1 MSTKPEYFGK
11 YILLEKLAVGG
22 MAEVYLGKVTGA
34 ENIAKFVAVKRI
46 LPQHSRNQDFIE
58 MFKEEAKIAIHLSH
72 GNIVPIFEFGEDKG
86 QFYLTMEYVEGR
98 NLRQI
103 VNRMKENKKHMSIE
117 QAVYVIN
124 EAARGLDHAHR
135 CIDGTTGRPLNII
148 HRDISPQNVMIS
160 FEGGVKIVD
169 FGIAKAESKVDSTR
183 LGTLKGKFSY
193 MSPEQADGQ
202 DVDFRTDIFS
212 LGIVLWE
219 LLANERLFSA
229 NNEMNTLRK
238 IRECQIPSL
247 HKIDSNIPLD
257 LEKICTKALARDRN
271 LRYQSAAEFHRDL
284 NRFLNRQFPDFS
296 TPDFSTS
303 VKQLFAEEII
313 ESRRRLVEYAKISS
327 HQPGEDKTV
336 TVDLTKTITETDT
349 NSKMPSSTSASIP
362 ALQTLNLAVNTNT
375 TSENSS
381 TGSSGPKLETVSKTP
396 APVQAKTKLAI
407 VPLKPSAS
415 GITPNAPPAPDRSQ
429 IPEKFTTPA
438 HQMTLQRRTQPQQQ
452 QKIEEEVSDESGSFG
467 AVGLLSLLIIL
478 GVGWTMREEP
488 PLSKLLCTQFNY
500 NCKRELN
507 TIGDPTPP
515 PQIFSTNIEMVVM
528 SEPAGAEIFI
538 DGKSL
543 GLYTPSKIRLQPTG
557 KSVLSLRKE
566 GYSPHKQD
574 LVAPRQGDSLK
585 VTLTRTDIGYITITV
600 RPTDAVTIYVDENEL
615 QERPPVNRYPVR
627 AGKRVKV
634 RAFDPLTRASAEK
647 TVVVRPDTNQDVNL
661 FLNTNSH

>member
-1 MSTKPEYFGK
+1 MSQKPEYFGK

-22 MAEVYLGKVTGA
+22 MAEVYLAKVTGA

-72 GNIVPIFEFGEDKG
+72 GNIVPIFEFGEDRG

-103 VNRMKENKKHMSIE
+103 VNRMKENKRHISIE
-117 QAVYVIN
+117 QSVYLIN

-135 CIDGTTGRPLNII
+135 AIDGTTGRPLNII
-148 HRDISPQNVMIS
+148 HRDISPQNIMVS

-202 DVDFRTDIFS
+202 EVDFRTDIFS

-247 HKIDSNIPLD
+247 HKIDPNISPE

-313 ESRRRLVEYAKISS
+313 EARRRIVEYAKMTN
-327 HQPGEDKTV
+327 QQAANEDKTM
-336 TVDLTKTITETDT
+336 TVDLTKTITETDSDRGAAT
-349 NSKMPSSTSASIP
+349 AVSNSTGLIG
-362 ALQTLNLAVNTNT
+362 LNLNTSSSPGFGSTNNT
-375 TSENSS
+375 
-381 TGSSGPKLETVSKTP
+381 GPKLETVSKTP
-396 APVQAKTKLAI
+396 APQTPQAKPKLAI
-407 VPLKPSAS
+407 AQSKPA
-415 GITPNAPPAPDRSQ
+415 GFIGNTPQVERTG
-429 IPEKFTTPA
+429 EKFNGGRPLA
-438 HQMTLQRRTQPQQQ
+438 IQPRAPTQQQ
-452 QKIEEEVSDESGSFG
+452 QRQEAVVEESGSFG
-467 AVGLLSLLIIL
+467 IVGFLSLLIII
-478 GVGWTMREEP
+478 GAVWTMRFEP
-488 PLSKLLCTQFNY
+488 PISTLTCSYLRV
-500 NCKRELN
+500 NCKRTDSE
-507 TIGDPTPP
+507 DSASKSTPP
-515 PQIFSTNIEMVVM
+515 PAAASMIEMVVM
-528 SEPAGAEIFI
+528 SQPPGAEVFI
-538 DGKSL
+538 DGKST
-543 GLYTPSKIRLQPTG
+543 GLFTPSKVRLAPTG
-557 KSVLSLRKE
+557 KSVLALRKE
-566 GYSPHKQD
+566 GYISKPYE
-574 LVAPRQGDSLK
+574 LVAPRQGESINIELARAN
-585 VTLTRTDIGYITITV
+585 LGYVSITV
-600 RPTDAVTIYVDENEL
+600 RPLDAVIIYVDDIEL
-615 QERPPVNRYPVR
+615 QERPPISRYPVT
-627 AGKRVKV
+627 AGKKIKI
-634 RAFDPLTRASAEK
+634 RAYDPLTKASAEK
-647 TVVVRPDTNQDVNL
+647 TVVVRSDTNQDVNL
-661 FLNTNSH
+661 FLNTKSQ